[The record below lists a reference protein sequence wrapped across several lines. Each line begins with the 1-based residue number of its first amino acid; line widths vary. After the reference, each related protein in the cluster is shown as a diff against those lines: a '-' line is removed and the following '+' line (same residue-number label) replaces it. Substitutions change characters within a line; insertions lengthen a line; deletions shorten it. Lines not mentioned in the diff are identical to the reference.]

1 MLCFLEKFYS
11 LSDNHFVMEKGGE
24 IADLL
29 SFSPAEFDLLAGE
42 TATILHIRIEAKCEE
57 WVGENS

>member
-1 MLCFLEKFYS
+1 
-11 LSDNHFVMEKGGE
+11 MEKGGG

-29 SFSPAEFDLLAGE
+29 SFSPAEFDLPAGE
-42 TATILHIRIEAKCEE
+42 IAAILRIRIEAKCEE

>member
-1 MLCFLEKFYS
+1 
-11 LSDNHFVMEKGGE
+11 MEKGGE
-24 IADLL
+24 IAYLL
-29 SFSPAEFDLLAGE
+29 SFSPAEFDLPAGE